1 MTVASIQRTFVG
13 FSNATFRRLSDNLVL
28 AFPPPQGLVLDP
40 VEQVREQLTRNN
52 QGKMARGQ
60 TYSAGSLPT
69 LTCQFGVLRPEL
81 IAFRLGK
88 SLDGNLN
95 EGSPVSVAN
104 AWPYQL
110 RVTKGQYA
118 AAVSGFLGHGVTA
131 DPTTARASVIRNG
144 VSTALTR
151 ETHAN
156 YATWRATA
164 NRFSVG
170 ANGALNFS
178 DNLVTN
184 TDIVTML
191 IPQSIA
197 GNKID
202 ELPAGAYEFKCTM
215 VDTKGEVSVL
225 TVFNC
230 EPNPANSSI
239 DFSAEQ
245 IELVMNVN
253 AAAGTCDFF
262 DLVTTPLNVSC
273 I

>member
-1 MTVASIQRTFVG
+1 MTVANIQRTFIG
-13 FSNATFRRLSDNLVL
+13 FSNATFRRLSDNLIL
-28 AFPPPQGLVLDP
+28 SFPPPQGLVLDP

-95 EGSPVSVAN
+95 AGSPVSAAN

-110 RVTKGQYA
+110 RVTKGQYTGA
-118 AAVSGFLGHGVTA
+118 ASGYLGNGISA
-131 DPTTARASVIRNG
+131 DPSTARASVIRNG

-151 ETHAN
+151 EAHAN
-156 YATWRATA
+156 YSSWRATA

-170 ANGALNFS
+170 ADGALNFS

-184 TDIVTML
+184 TDIVTLL
-191 IPQSIA
+191 IPQTLT
-197 GNKID
+197 GNKIS
-202 ELPAGAYEFKCTM
+202 EIPSGAYEFVCTM
-215 VDTKGEVSVL
+215 VDTKGEVSIL
-225 TVFNC
+225 KVFNC
-230 EPNPANSSI
+230 EPNPANSAI

-262 DLVTTPLNVSC
+262 DLVTTPLTVSC